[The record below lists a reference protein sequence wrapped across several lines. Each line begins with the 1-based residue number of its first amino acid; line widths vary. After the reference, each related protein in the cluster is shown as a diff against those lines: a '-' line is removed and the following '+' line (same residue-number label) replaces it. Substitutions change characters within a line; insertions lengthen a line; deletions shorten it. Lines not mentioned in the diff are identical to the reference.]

1 MRSHPFLNPL
11 EAALIRW
18 ISRSPRIGM
27 IMVKEHSS
35 LVSWIIRDESDL
47 CVANLEPE
55 DEDFE
60 EPPSMQFERLYH
72 APDAQR

>member
-1 MRSHPFLNPL
+1 
-11 EAALIRW
+11 
-18 ISRSPRIGM
+18 M

-55 DEDFE
+55 DENFE
-60 EPPSMQFERLYH
+60 EPPSMQLERLYH